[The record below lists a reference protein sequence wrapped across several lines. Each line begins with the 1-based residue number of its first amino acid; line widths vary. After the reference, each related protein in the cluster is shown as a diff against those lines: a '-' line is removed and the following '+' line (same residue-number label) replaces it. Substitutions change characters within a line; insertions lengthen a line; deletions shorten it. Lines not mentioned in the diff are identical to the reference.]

1 MKFKKKNGVISFVLS
16 FIPGAAE
23 MYMGLMKNGLS
34 IMVTFAILVSVYY
47 VCGFGGL
54 AAMATAVEFFG
65 IVHAWKTHKLYNDT
79 AGKIEDRSFFEE
91 LKERKY
97 LTELSVALII
107 ACALELYD
115 EIDAV
120 VYSYKLGCTM
130 SCVFKQEIMDI
141 FTLVLLMVFGIV
153 LFISEKKSK
162 KLVKTLEYK

>member
-1 MKFKKKNGVISFVLS
+1 
-16 FIPGAAE
+16 
-23 MYMGLMKNGLS
+23 
-34 IMVTFAILVSVYY
+34 
-47 VCGFGGL
+47 
-54 AAMATAVEFFG
+54 MATAVEFFG
-65 IVHAWKTHKLYNDT
+65 IVHAWKTYKLYNDT

-107 ACALELYD
+107 ACAIELYD